1 MSERKTVH
9 KWFWVWDF
17 QKEEMWLNEMA
28 GIGWVL
34 DGVGFCKYRFI
45 KCLPE
50 EYTIRMEMNNAEKE
64 YIGFM
69 KETGADYV
77 GRMVQWVYFRKKME
91 DGQFDLFSDLDSKI
105 QHLDR
110 IGRMLLI
117 IGMANLVIGLAN
129 TFNYINIGWINLLC
143 GTLLMYALGRI
154 HGKKEGLEQ
163 ERILHE

>member
-1 MSERKTVH
+1 MSEHKTVY

-34 DGVGFCKYRFI
+34 ERVGFCKYYFI
-45 KCLPE
+45 KRLPE
-50 EYTIRMEMNNAEKE
+50 EYTIRMEMNHAVNE
-64 YIGFM
+64 YVSFM
-69 KETGADYV
+69 KETGAEYV
-77 GRMVQWVYFRKKME
+77 GRMVQWIYFRKKVE
-91 DGQFDLFSDLDSKI
+91 DGPFDIFSDLDSKI
-105 QHLDR
+105 KHLDR

-117 IGMANLVIGLAN
+117 IGMANLIIGLAN

-154 HGKKEGLEQ
+154 HGKKEALER
-163 ERILHE
+163 ERVLHE